1 MKKELLEKLTNTH
14 KVLMQVKTS
23 GDDSIAMA
31 QGILMLRDCIQT
43 AGALPDE
50 NSPKPQ
56 K

>member
-1 MKKELLEKLTNTH
+1 MTAFTGVFPCHKNQFKAGATGTTNAI
-14 KVLMQVKTS
+14 S
-23 GDDSIAMA
+23 DMA